1 MVADRKVKSIVFLV
15 YWPVTAREEKRWH
28 FDFLRQ
34 QGFNVEVYDLTDLLS
49 SREIMK
55 HPVPDESGGPHIH
68 KIRSYGEFAA
78 LVKESSSSSVYIDY
92 MIGLSDIDLKTERV
106 FRVLKKYGAKY
117 YVIAAGAL
125 PIPARQEGAAGL
137 AGSLLKKFKK
147 ASDPCKLADYAARK
161 LIASLRSHAIA
172 YPLPYGIFGGDSD
185 VLKRFVARYSLSAR
199 FIPVHSLDYDTY
211 LEYLR
216 SADFNGTIEKT
227 CVFLDEA
234 ATHHPDFELLK
245 IEPISPGRYFS
256 VMRRLFEH
264 IEEKMGLRV
273 VVAAHPRSKYE
284 DMPGAFGDRKVIRD
298 KTIELVSKSS
308 MVVAHASTSIS
319 FAVLFDKP
327 LLFVKTSEMDENGY
341 SILVD
346 TMARSVGL
354 EAANIDDK
362 GSLDMISSGSAFVN
376 GKRYEEYKYKYI
388 KSRGVKDVTVWEVV
402 AEAIKSGSNRN

>member
-34 QGFNVEVYDLTDLLS
+34 QGFNVEVYDLTDLLNKN
-49 SREIMK
+49 EILK
-55 HPVPDESGGPHIH
+55 HPVPEESSGPHIR
-68 KIRSYGEFAA
+68 KIRSYGE
-78 LVKESSSSSVYIDY
+78 LTGLIKEFSRESVFVDY
-92 MIGLSDIDLKTERV
+92 MIGLSDIDLKTEKA
-106 FRVLKKYGAKY
+106 FRILKRYDARY
-117 YVIAAGAL
+117 YVIAAGVL
-125 PIPARQEGAAGL
+125 PLPSRQGGAAGL
-137 AGSLLKKFKK
+137 TDSLLKKLKK
-147 ASDPCKLADYAARK
+147 ASDPHKLADYVSRK
-161 LIASLRSHAIA
+161 LISQLRKHGVA
-172 YPLPYGIFGGDSD
+172 YPLPHGIFGGESEA
-185 VLKRFVARYSLSAR
+185 LKNFAARYNLGGR
-199 FIPVHSLDYDTY
+199 VIPVHSLDYDTY
-211 LEYLR
+211 LEHVR
-216 SADFNGTIEKT
+216 SKDFTGKTEKT

-234 ATHHPDFELLK
+234 ATHHPDFKLLK
-245 IEPISPGRYFS
+245 IEPISSDRYFS
-256 VMRRLFEH
+256 VMRRLFDH
-264 IEEKMGLRV
+264 IEGKTGLQV

-308 MVVAHASTSIS
+308 MVVAHASTSVS

-327 LLFVKTSEMDENGY
+327 LLFVKTSEMEENGY

-354 EAANIDDK
+354 EATNIDDK
-362 GSLDMISSGSAFVN
+362 GSLDRISSGSAFLK

-402 AEAIKSGSNRN
+402 AETIKSGSNWN